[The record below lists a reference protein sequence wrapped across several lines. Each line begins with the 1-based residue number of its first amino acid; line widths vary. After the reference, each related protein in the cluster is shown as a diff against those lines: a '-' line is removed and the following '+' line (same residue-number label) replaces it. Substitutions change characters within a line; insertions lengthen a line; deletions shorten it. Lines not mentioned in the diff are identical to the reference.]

1 MSNRILSPIINPVK
15 PEEVTFKVEG
25 KIQLMVP
32 DYAAIGGRIREARKN
47 VGLTQAELGEILDL
61 SQPAIN
67 TIESGRVS
75 LTLDNLFKFSEVL
88 EQPVEFFLGV
98 GSGELKADE
107 VEWLQLYRA
116 IPLEDKRTIIELF
129 RGYIERLM
137 RKGP

>member
-1 MSNRILSPIINPVK
+1 MNNRILSPIINNVK
-15 PEEVTFKVEG
+15 PKTTTFKLEG
-25 KIQLMVP
+25 KMKLVKP
-32 DYAAIGGRIREARKN
+32 DYVAIGNRIREARKN
-47 VGLTQAELGEILDL
+47 AGFTQAELAEPLDL

-75 LTLDNLFKFSEVL
+75 LTLDNLFMISEVL
-88 EQPVEFFLGV
+88 DQPVEYFLGV

-116 IPLEDKRTIIELF
+116 IPPEDKPTIIELF

-137 RKGP
+137 RKAA